1 MKKRTNYELD
11 MIDLNY
17 WKIVTDKDGN
27 EFFIQDR
34 LNDSFILYIDNFKKE
49 QCLDWVTGRVLSMKD
64 VGDYYLL
71 TPSNIKIS
79 KDNVN
84 KGVGVIDKVVNILN
98 DINKLQEYTNISE
111 GLLYYSY
118 FCNYLSFKYGLKVI
132 PVNMVYEE
140 INKIQKE
147 VNSDTSKV
155 KKLK

>member
-1 MKKRTNYELD
+1 MKKRINYELD

-140 INKIQKE
+140 IDKIQKE

>member
-1 MKKRTNYELD
+1 MIIMKKRTNYELD

-49 QCLDWVTGRVLSMKD
+49 QCLDWVTGRALSMKD
-64 VGDYYLL
+64 AGDYYLL
-71 TPSNIKIS
+71 TPSNIKIP

-118 FCNYLSFKYGLKVI
+118 FCNYLSFKYSL
-132 PVNMVYEE
+132 
-140 INKIQKE
+140 
-147 VNSDTSKV
+147 
-155 KKLK
+155 

>member
-140 INKIQKE
+140 IDKIQKE
-147 VNSDTSKV
+147 ANSDTSKV